1 MKVAYFDCFCGI
13 SGDMALGALLDA
25 GVEADELKSQLQK
38 LPLSDWHL
46 EVERVVR
53 RGVSAVSVTVLAD
66 DEHPERGLR
75 EIRQIIERSELS
87 GDVKSKSLAIFSRL
101 AEVEAKI
108 HASSVDEVHF
118 HELGAVDTIIDIVG
132 VCVCLEVLGVG
143 HVYASPI
150 PTFHGTVKTRHGL
163 LPLPAPATLELLK
176 DAPWRELG
184 IEGEIVTPTGA
195 AILAVLAKSYGSMPA
210 MKVTSVGWGAGK
222 RDLEIPNVLRLIVG
236 EEVGED
242 RPAHMDRVDE
252 SPSVCLEPDPGGCQ
266 VETVAILETNIDDMS
281 PQLYDTL
288 FERLFSEGALDVF
301 LTPIQMKKTRPA
313 VLVSVMCEPKLVDRL
328 SNVLFEQTST
338 LGVRIDYKQRI
349 CLPREFVTVDTRFGP
364 VRVKVARKDGRL
376 INVQPEYDECRA
388 VAEAHG
394 VPVKLVHNAAIASFF
409 NMEESVSGES

>member
-13 SGDMALGALLDA
+13 SGDMALGAFLDA
-25 GVEADELKSQLQK
+25 GVEVDDLRFQLQK
-38 LPLSDWHL
+38 MPLSNWHL
-46 EVERVVR
+46 EAESVVR
-53 RGVSAVSVTVLAD
+53 RGVRAVSVTVLAD
-66 DEHPERGLR
+66 DKHPKRGLC
-75 EIRQIIERSELS
+75 EIRQIIEHSGLS
-87 GDVKSKSLAIFSRL
+87 NSVKSNSLAIFSRL

-118 HELGAVDTIIDIVG
+118 HELGAVDTIVDIVG
-132 VCVCLEVLGVG
+132 VCVCMELLGVV

-150 PTFHGTVKTRHGL
+150 PTFHGSVETRHGV

-222 RDLEIPNVLRLIVG
+222 RDLEIPNVLRLIIG

-242 RPAHMDRVDE
+242 RPAHIVRDNG
-252 SPSVCLEPDPGGCQ
+252 SSVCSESDPCSGQ
-266 VETVAILETNIDDMS
+266 VETIAILETNIDDMS
-281 PQLYDTL
+281 PQLYDML
-288 FERLFSEGALDVF
+288 FERLFNEGALDVF

-313 VLVSVMCEPKLVDRL
+313 VLVSIMCEPQLVDHL
-328 SNVLFEQTST
+328 SNVLFEETST
-338 LGVRIDYKQRI
+338 LGVRIDYKQRV
-349 CLPREFVTVDTRFGP
+349 CLPREFVTVNTRFGP
-364 VRVKVARKDGRL
+364 IRVKVARKNGQL
-376 INVQPEYDECRA
+376 VNVQPEYDECRI

-394 VPVKLVHNAAIASFF
+394 VPVKLVQSTAIASFF
-409 NMEESVSGES
+409 NMEESASGES